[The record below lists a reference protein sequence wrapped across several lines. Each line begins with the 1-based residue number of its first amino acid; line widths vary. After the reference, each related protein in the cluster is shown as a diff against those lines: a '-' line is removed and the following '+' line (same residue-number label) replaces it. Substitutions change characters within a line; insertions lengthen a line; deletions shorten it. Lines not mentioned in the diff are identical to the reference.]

1 METISPRRSHRS
13 PAISRA
19 GYGLLPTCLCRPL
32 PLHGVRLRPREQ
44 TPTSASAPRA
54 LHARVRAAL
63 GGMRLCCDQHNAQSC
78 QAGRLR
84 ARFLVG
90 PGSSH
95 TIRLPARGALQTQGA
110 LQTRSAPCA
119 ECIHAQLQATTSPY
133 NQNHVPSPSRPPMG
147 ALGPPAPPARALAA
161 TLLPCGYENS
171 TQRRGFY
178 STSFL
183 CIASAKIEK
192 IFRCSSYQRIQSLTT
207 DDLALLQRPGGTE
220 IEKTCCLQSNVS

>member
-1 METISPRRSHRS
+1 
-13 PAISRA
+13 
-19 GYGLLPTCLCRPL
+19 
-32 PLHGVRLRPREQ
+32 
-44 TPTSASAPRA
+44 
-54 LHARVRAAL
+54 
-63 GGMRLCCDQHNAQSC
+63 MRLCCDQHNAQSC

-95 TIRLPARGALQTQGA
+95 TIRLPARGALQTRRA
-110 LQTRSAPCA
+110 SCA

-147 ALGPPAPPARALAA
+147 APPAPHTRALSA
-161 TLLPCGYENS
+161 TLLPCGDENS
-171 TQRRGFY
+171 TQPRGFY

-183 CIASAKIEK
+183 YCLRKNRKNIPLLLVQENL
-192 IFRCSSYQRIQSLTT
+192 SLTT

-220 IEKTCCLQSNVS
+220 IEKTCCLQSNVSEALHINQVPMAAGEQA

>member
-1 METISPRRSHRS
+1 
-13 PAISRA
+13 
-19 GYGLLPTCLCRPL
+19 
-32 PLHGVRLRPREQ
+32 
-44 TPTSASAPRA
+44 
-54 LHARVRAAL
+54 
-63 GGMRLCCDQHNAQSC
+63 MRLCCDQHNAQSC

-95 TIRLPARGALQTQGA
+95 TVRLPARGALQT
-110 LQTRSAPCA
+110 RRAPCA

-147 ALGPPAPPARALAA
+147 ALGPPAPHTRAL
-161 TLLPCGYENS
+161 LPPCYLVGYENS
-171 TQRRGFY
+171 TQPRGFY

-183 CIASAKIEK
+183 CIAPAKIEK
-192 IFRCSSYQRIQSLTT
+192 TFRCSSYKRIYSVTT

-220 IEKTCCLQSNVS
+220 IEKTCCLQSNVSEDLHINQVPMAAGEQA